1 MNEEE
6 KNFLD
11 SSCNF
16 TAYNLLYS
24 AYAKLM
30 LSKIVG
36 KKITCVLVSH
46 NDAFICMK
54 DSKGKKYVLY
64 IYVNEDNCLPEYK
77 IFDQSDQSFDLKC
90 FHMKMCWN
98 KREYRKWLKQV
109 RYAVKTWRK
118 RISKKVKEKG
128 DKNE

>member
-1 MNEEE
+1 MSNEEQI
-6 KNFLD
+6 N

-16 TAYNLLYS
+16 IANNLLYS
-24 AYAKLM
+24 AYQKLEF
-30 LSKIVG
+30 SKLVG
-36 KKITCVLVSH
+36 KKITCALVGH
-46 NDAFICMK
+46 ENAFICLK

-64 IYVNEDNCLPEYK
+64 IFYNEDTGLPDYI
-77 IFDQSDQSFDLKC
+77 IFNQNSNLRC
-90 FHMKMCWN
+90 FQMKMCWN

-109 RYAVKTWRK
+109 RYAVKIWRK